1 MGYQEIGLI
10 VIGSVLV
17 LIYAASRWLEEDCK
31 RLEALNADANGH

>member
-1 MGYQEIGLI
+1 MGYQDITLI

-31 RLEALNADANGH
+31 RMEALNSDK